1 MRAFLNFLVLTLSSL
16 ALCACNYT
24 LEGTAQPLP
33 FKTIAVKQVVNNSYA
48 PQASNP
54 LMTQVCTMLSQTPAL
69 TLTSLDE
76 AQAVL
81 EITLDDY
88 TKSVYATRY
97 EDTDMARAITVQLS
111 AKCTLRNLKTG
122 EVIFKDRPFGVK
134 NHIFNDES
142 FLDGEYQNMTTLTGM
157 LARKIVDSVLGI
169 W

>member
-1 MRAFLNFLVLTLSSL
+1 MRTIFNFLILTTLSIL
-16 ALCACNYT
+16 MCACNYT
-24 LEGTAQPLP
+24 LKGTAQPLP
-33 FKTIAVKQVVNNSYA
+33 FKKIAVKQVVNNSYA

-54 LMTQVCTMLSQTPAL
+54 LMVQVSTMLSQTPAL
-69 TLTSLDE
+69 TLTSLDD

-88 TKSVYATRY
+88 TKNVYATRY
-97 EDTDMARAITVQLS
+97 EDTDMARAISVTLS
-111 AKCTLRNLKTG
+111 ANCTLRNLKTG
-122 EVIFKDRPFGVK
+122 EVIFKNRPFSVK
-134 NHIFNDES
+134 NNIYNDQS